1 MKTIPTMYFLYTL
14 KQNYFSVVKMPTI
27 KVVGQQRL
35 SGTVRIEG
43 AKNSSLL
50 LMAAGLLTKGFEC
63 PLLEEANVCMN
74 FRVQKVAVK

>member
-1 MKTIPTMYFLYTL
+1 
-14 KQNYFSVVKMPTI
+14 MPSI

-35 SGTVRIEG
+35 SGTVKIEG

-74 FRVQKVAVK
+74 FRVVKVAAK